1 LAVRLSAL
9 FSATR
14 PRRRRP
20 GPRGLLFGFY
30 FFEVWAN
37 RGLLLYFFEVWINRG
52 LLFDF
57 FEVCTDR
64 GLLFDILSVIWSRGC
79 NDLFPL

>member
-20 GPRGLLFGFY
+20 GPRGLLLGFY

-37 RGLLLYFFEVWINRG
+37 RGLLLYFFEARINRG

-57 FEVCTDR
+57 FEVWINR
-64 GLLFDILSVIWSRGC
+64 GLLFDFLPVIWSREC